1 MEWEFIAPM
10 IMSVVF
16 ILTVGGVVVLKPVM
30 NRLVELLEV
39 MARAKGAGGLD
50 GDPHVRDLLESMNS
64 RLALLEDRQDFTDR
78 LLEARQAPPKSV
90 PPGDRTTLG
99 E

>member
-10 IMSVVF
+10 VMSVVL
-16 ILTVGGVVVLKPVM
+16 ILTIGGVVVLKPVM

-50 GDPHVRDLLESMNS
+50 GEGRADANGRSGGVCR
-64 RLALLEDRQDFTDR
+64 
-78 LLEARQAPPKSV
+78 
-90 PPGDRTTLG
+90 RTH
-99 E
+99 